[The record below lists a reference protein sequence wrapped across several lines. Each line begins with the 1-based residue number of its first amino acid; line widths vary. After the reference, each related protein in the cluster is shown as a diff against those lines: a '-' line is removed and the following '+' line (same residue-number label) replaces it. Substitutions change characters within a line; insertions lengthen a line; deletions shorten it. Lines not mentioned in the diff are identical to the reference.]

1 MVLAA
6 LAIVVVFLQWASP
19 LLSPILLALFIAVVA
34 SGPLHW
40 LQHRGLPKWFALA
53 AVVFVLLDV
62 GSLFALLTAGTL
74 EGLRDSLPTY
84 QERLRL
90 LAERLGLW
98 LESVGLAESPDAIVG
113 AIDPAAVTRMV
124 RIAIASIKGTLST
137 GFLVLLAVVFMLL
150 EAAGLPAKLRAAF
163 QPGPEIEERLRRAV
177 RSVNRYMVIK
187 TLTSLATAALVFAWL
202 WLLGV
207 EFAVLWA
214 IFAFVFNFV
223 PFVGAVLMLIP
234 PTLLALV
241 QIDVATA
248 LLVAA
253 GFVVINTLIGSII
266 EPRVMGRGLGVSTLA
281 VFLSLLFWG
290 WVFGTVGVVLSVP
303 LTLAAIIALD
313 ASPHTRPLAI
323 LLGPEMRGA
332 PPSAP
337 PAGDVAGGAE
347 PPAGGSAGG

>member
-1 MVLAA
+1 MRALDGFSPVARSLLVGAA
-6 LAIVVVFLQWASP
+6 IAIIIVVLQWGSP

-34 SGPLHW
+34 TEPLRW
-40 LQHRGLPKWFALA
+40 LQRRGLPKWFALA
-53 AVVFVLLDV
+53 
-62 GSLFALLTAGTL
+62 
-74 EGLRDSLPTY
+74 
-84 QERLRL
+84 
-90 LAERLGLW
+90 
-98 LESVGLAESPDAIVG
+98 
-113 AIDPAAVTRMV
+113 
-124 RIAIASIKGTLST
+124 
-137 GFLVLLAVVFMLL
+137 VVFMLL
-150 EAAGLPAKLRAAF
+150 EATGLPAKLKAAF
-163 QPGPEIEERLRRAV
+163 HPGPETEERLRRAV
-177 RSVNRYMVIK
+177 RSINRYMVIK
-187 TLTSLATAALVFAWL
+187 SLTSLATAALAFAWL

-207 EFAVLWA
+207 EFPVLWA

-253 GFVVINTLIGSII
+253 GFVVINTMIGSII

-313 ASPHTRPLAI
+313 ANPQTRPLAI
-323 LLGPEMRGA
+323 LLGPDVRGA
-332 PPSAP
+332 PAAGAP
-337 PAGDVAGGAE
+337 PDGPPQPPGAG
-347 PPAGGSAGG
+347 